1 MVIIHILN
9 LLQKQGEVKEFFDR
23 YRGWLP
29 SLERIFKKIRE
40 ERGEIKDAL
49 KGFRNSAEIGHFKEL
64 LLEIGDESFYL
75 IALASGLSLSLG
87 DILPP
92 DEQVEPIQ
100 TLSKKTYHE
109 IRGHLTDIKD
119 IRKDIKKKIITLPLS
134 PDETKTLKT
143 DIEVIFSR
151 LSAVAGL
158 LGDNLE
164 HCIQLTI
171 DKKIAAAKK
180 KAIAALANI
189 ESDKNTVNHS

>member
-1 MVIIHILN
+1 M
-9 LLQKQGEVKEFFDR
+9 
-23 YRGWLP
+23 
-29 SLERIFKKIRE
+29 ERIFKKIRE